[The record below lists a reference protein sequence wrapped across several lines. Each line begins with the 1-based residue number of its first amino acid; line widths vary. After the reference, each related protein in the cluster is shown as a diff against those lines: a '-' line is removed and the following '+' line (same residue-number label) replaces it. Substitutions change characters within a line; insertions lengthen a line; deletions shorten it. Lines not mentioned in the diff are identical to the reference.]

1 MAKRLPKIVLG
12 AGTLVHREGRLLVVK
27 RAQAPNR
34 GLWAFPGGK
43 VEEGET
49 PMQTAVRETKEE
61 VGLDVEIEG
70 LFDVVTYMLSEL
82 GRGDWRQV
90 VLVDYLAKPTDRR
103 VRLNSESSAYRWV
116 LPEELLRL
124 DTTPQM
130 RACADK
136 FAKIWRGVTSGRR
149 SVNPPEAL

>member
-1 MAKRLPKIVLG
+1 MAKRLPEIVLG
-12 AGTLVHREGRLLVVK
+12 AGTLVHKGSRLLVVK

-70 LFDVVTYMLSEL
+70 LFDVVTYMPADL
-82 GRGDWRQV
+82 GRGNWREV
-90 VLVDYLAKPTDRR
+90 VLVDYLAKPTKGR
-103 VRLNSESSAYRWV
+103 VRLNPESSAYRWV

-130 RACADK
+130 SSCAEK
-136 FAKIWRGVTSGRR
+136 FAKIGRGLPPGRLGVP
-149 SVNPPEAL
+149 SPEAL

>member
-70 LFDVVTYMLSEL
+70 LFDVVTYMPSEL

-90 VLVDYLAKPTDRR
+90 VLVDYLAKPTDWR

-136 FAKIWRGVTSGRR
+136 FAKLWQGVTSGRH